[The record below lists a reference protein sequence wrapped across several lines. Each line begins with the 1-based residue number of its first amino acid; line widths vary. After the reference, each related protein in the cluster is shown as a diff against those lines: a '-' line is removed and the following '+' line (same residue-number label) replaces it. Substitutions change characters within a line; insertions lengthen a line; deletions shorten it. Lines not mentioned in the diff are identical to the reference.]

1 MLSGA
6 TFRATALSLALL
18 AAFHTPL
25 AAARAAGPAPGELNG
40 YNFAYAATG
49 SPQVSPVQVFDDGH
63 ATYFQFRDLSH
74 VPAII
79 RLEGDHRTP
88 VPQQI
93 KPPYVVINEVGS
105 KYLLQMGHQTAL
117 VDRISDGPTPS
128 PTRTASSSTELL
140 FPDRAQAAP
149 DWRQPDRPAGLIAP
163 PRFHTGPPVTV
174 PAPAVARPYQA
185 AGRGAP
191 AEPVQDLPA
200 SASSGPAAQAGLSAA
215 PAGTGTQQPQNTD
228 QMRLQV
234 IQKTLNLLGD
244 NRISQDLAA
253 NVIREAA
260 GAAPSAAS
268 PWKHATG
275 RPARKTAS
283 AKRHHPGRHHP
294 VHHAG
299 RHPPHHAVPTHVA
312 PVARQAPQ
320 DEGQP
325 IAEYSGNGTV
335 RMDPSWQPA
344 PTRNATPARNPASPD
359 YGKGAVTPDN
369 LDVRDSA
376 WKPEWLPSKPL
387 ILQKA
392 RSMSPEEA
400 VRYVRPFL
408 KTNVQ
413 FTVRENEK
421 LSEAIRALA
430 TQNDWQLEWETDKD
444 FTVLYGY
451 TVSGDSLEYVLQ
463 KALASYGLKA
473 TLYSINRVIVIQSLD
488 EPRTVG

>member
-6 TFRATALSLALL
+6 TCRATALSLALL
-18 AAFHTPL
+18 AAFHPPL
-25 AAARAAGPAPGELNG
+25 AVARPAGAVHGELSG

-79 RLEGDHRTP
+79 RLEGDRRIP

-117 VDRISDGPTPS
+117 VDRISDGPTAS
-128 PTRTASSSTELL
+128 PTRNASSSDDLL
-140 FPDRAQAAP
+140 FPQRAQAAS
-149 DWRQPDRPAGLIAP
+149 DWRQADRPYGLVAP
-163 PRFHTGPPVTV
+163 PRFHTGPPV
-174 PAPAVARPYQA
+174 PAPVEARPYPASGRQA
-185 AGRGAP
+185 PGTP
-191 AEPVQDLPA
+191 AEPVQDVPA
-200 SASSGPAAQAGLSAA
+200 SAANEASPGPSVA
-215 PAGTGTQQPQNTD
+215 PAGAGTPPAQTTD

-244 NRISQDLAA
+244 NRISQGLAA

-260 GAAPSAAS
+260 GVAPSAAHPS
-268 PWKHATG
+268 KPALG
-275 RPARKTAS
+275 RPTHRKTAS
-283 AKRHHPGRHHP
+283 AKRHRTGRLHPGRH
-294 VHHAG
+294 G
-299 RHPPHHAVPTHVA
+299 KRHPQHPEVPAHIA
-312 PVARQAPQ
+312 PAARPAPQ

-325 IAEYSGNGTV
+325 IAEYSGNGMV

-344 PTRNATPARNPASPD
+344 PAGNAPPARTPASPD
-359 YGKGAVTPDN
+359 YGKGAMAPEN

-408 KTNVQ
+408 KANVQ

-421 LSEAIRALA
+421 LSEAIRVLA

-463 KALASYGLKA
+463 KTLASYGLKA
-473 TLYSINRVIVIQSLD
+473 TLYSINRVIVIQSLN